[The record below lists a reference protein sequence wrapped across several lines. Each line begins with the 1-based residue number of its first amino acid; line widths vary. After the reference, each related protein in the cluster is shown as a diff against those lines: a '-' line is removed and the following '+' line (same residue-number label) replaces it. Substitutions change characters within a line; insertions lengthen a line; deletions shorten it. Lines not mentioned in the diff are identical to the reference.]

1 MKGYRCIILFVVFL
15 AYAKCFY
22 KLPKTGRQTKM
33 SMSETDFEKL
43 MLSDSPKEFKGEFF
57 RLFMKCFKKD
67 FEMEIQ
73 ILKKD
78 MEIQILK
85 KDFEIQILKKDLEIQ
100 KLNSTHQ
107 LEMTIQKLNSMKEM
121 EIQKLNSAHQLEMTI
136 AAHDSIVSQSACTSR
151 GISE

>member
-22 KLPKTGRQTKM
+22 KLPKTGRQTKIL
-33 SMSETDFEKL
+33 MSETDFEKL
-43 MLSDSPKEFKGEFF
+43 MLSDFPKEFKGEFF
-57 RLFMKCFKKD
+57 RLFMKYFKKD

-85 KDFEIQILKKDLEIQ
+85 KDLEIQ

-107 LEMTIQKLNSMKEM
+107 LEMT
-121 EIQKLNSAHQLEMTI
+121 IQKLNSAHQLEMTI